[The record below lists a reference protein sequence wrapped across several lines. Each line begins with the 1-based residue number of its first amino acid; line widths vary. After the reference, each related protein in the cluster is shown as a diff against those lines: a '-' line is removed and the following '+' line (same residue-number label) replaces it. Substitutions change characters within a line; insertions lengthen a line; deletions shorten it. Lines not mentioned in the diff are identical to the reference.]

1 MPSMGKIKPFNLPYT
16 KGGIGQQIS
25 GVGQRISS
33 SATNL
38 WSGLRSS
45 ITNGLIYRSL
55 GYGELSAKASSTKT
69 NPPMAPSNNNN
80 DNTTEDV
87 EMSDAGDTLFS
98 KFRVPEEGGAAAA
111 AASSASTSSK
121 SAAELE
127 QQAAILRK
135 LKSLNRTGRI
145 DFTLQESLFENAI
158 VSAVASHLSYWAEQD
173 LAHFM
178 LTQLYF
184 TALQNE
190 KARNLEQPGK
200 G

>member
-1 MPSMGKIKPFNLPYT
+1 MGKIKPFNLPYT

-55 GYGELSAKASSTKT
+55 GYGELTAKVNSAKT
-69 NPPMAPSNNNN
+69 NHPMAVSNNNN
-80 DNTTEDV
+80 NNNNNNTAEDV
-87 EMSDAGDTLFS
+87 EMADAGDTLFS
-98 KFRVPEEGGAAAA
+98 KFHVPEEGGVAAV
-111 AASSASTSSK
+111 SSSSSSSK

-145 DFTLQESLFENAI
+145 DFTLQEGLFENAI

-178 LTQLYF
+178 LTQLFF
-184 TALQNE
+184 TAMQNE
-190 KARNLEQPGK
+190 KARKTAN
-200 G
+200 